1 MRRREFVAGVLGTAA
16 WPLVTRAQQPLTP
29 VIGFLHS
36 ATVQTFS
43 QQFAAFRDG
52 LNQGGFIEGEN
63 VTIEYRWAEG
73 QSNRLPALAADLV
86 QRRVNV
92 MVAAGGNN
100 SNLAAKSS
108 TTTIPIVFVSG
119 SDPIKLGLVPS
130 LNHPGGNITGFS
142 FFAANLAA
150 KALGL
155 LHEIVP
161 STTAIAALV
170 NTSGPEAQ
178 PTMADLQQAASA
190 LGVTVQFM
198 NVPKAEEIDQA
209 FETMKQ
215 QGAGALF
222 VSADPLFGSRIAQ
235 IVALAEQ
242 HRIPAIYYRKE
253 FPVAGGLISYGTDQ
267 PNAYRQAGLY
277 AARILKGEKPADLP
291 VLLSTKFELVVNLKT
306 AKALGLTVPPSFLAR
321 ADEVIE

>member
-1 MRRREFVAGVLGTAA
+1 M
-16 WPLVTRAQQPLTP
+16 P

-36 ATVQTFS
+36 APVQTVS

-52 LNQGGFIEGEN
+52 LNQGGFTEGEN

-73 QSNRLPALAADLV
+73 QSNRLPALAADLA

-108 TTTIPIVFVSG
+108 TTTIPVVFVSG

-130 LNHPGGNITGFS
+130 LNYPSGNIAGFS

-150 KALGL
+150 KGLGL

-161 STTAIAALV
+161 TTTVIAALV

-178 PTMADLQQAASA
+178 PTMADLQQAAST

-198 NVPKAEEIDQA
+198 NVTKAEEIDQA

-253 FPVAGGLISYGTDQ
+253 FPAAGGLISYGPDQ

-277 AARILKGEKPADLP
+277 AARIVKGEKPADLP

-306 AKALGLTVPPSFLAR
+306 AKSLGLTIPPSLLAR

>member
-198 NVPKAEEIDQA
+198 NVTKAEEIDQA